1 MNFSEEFD
9 KELEENMENVLE
21 VVEMFWQ
28 RINKETKYL
37 TENSVEYANNQK
49 KMVEISQD
57 ENLKKLFN
65 LGESCTIDI
74 ESSKKILEYLNCLRD
89 NNILE
94 EKRLFLNGAKTMFYL
109 MNKLEILK
117 SMTSEFEYLVFFD
130 FLKGNS
136 YEFKVRDY

>member
-9 KELEENMENVLE
+9 KELE
-21 VVEMFWQ
+21 EMFWQ

-65 LGESCTIDI
+65 LGEPFTIDT

-117 SMTSEFEYLVFFD
+117 SMTSEFE
-130 FLKGNS
+130 
-136 YEFKVRDY
+136 